1 MERAMQSGTP
11 EAGRAAEANN
21 PTGVGQ
27 SVAGQADVKAASAAR
42 PALAAIGA
50 VMVDVSFDVARLPRS
65 GEGIVPAGVKTA
77 LGGCALNAV
86 AAARKIG
93 CPMRLLAPLGS
104 GVFASIVR
112 DGLREADIEP
122 LAVDAGAAAN
132 PDNGACMCLVEP
144 DGQRTMITV
153 PGIERCFEK
162 AWFDALAPADV
173 AALRGALAC
182 GYELETA
189 GGDAILG
196 FFEAHPHIRMF
207 YAPGPRVC
215 DVSADRLAR
224 IRSLGAIW
232 HLNDQEICAFA
243 GAPDLREAGMA
254 LVREYR
260 APIVVTAGADGSYA
274 FVPAADADAPARIVH
289 VPTKPIEPVSTVG
302 AGDAHLGAFAAA
314 WSQGAAWEDALAV
327 ANRIAAEAC
336 LA

>member
-1 MERAMQSGTP
+1 MQSGTP

>member
-1 MERAMQSGTP
+1 MKRAMRFGP
-11 EAGRAAEANN
+11 PKAGQAAEASN
-21 PTGVGQ
+21 PTVVGRKA
-27 SVAGQADVKAASAAR
+27 AGQAETEAAFSAR

-86 AAARKIG
+86 AAARKVG

-112 DGLREADIEP
+112 DGLREADVEP
-122 LAVDAGAAAN
+122 LAVDACAADI
-132 PDNGACMCLVEP
+132 PDNGACVCLVEP

-182 GYELETA
+182 GYELETD

-215 DVSADRLAR
+215 DVSAGRLAR

-232 HLNDQEICAFA
+232 HLNDQEVCAFT
-243 GAPDLREAGMA
+243 GASDPREAGMA
-254 LVREYR
+254 LAQEYR
-260 APIVVTAGADGSYA
+260 APVIVTAGADGSYA
-274 FVPAADADAPARIVH
+274 FVPAAGADASVRVVH
-289 VPTKPIEPVSTVG
+289 VPTEPVEPVSTVG

-314 WSQGAAWEDALAV
+314 WSLGAAWEDALAL

-336 LA
+336 LS